1 MLRPVQ
7 SNEME
12 RKARFQPGDAVT
24 AFTGETG
31 LVLSPQDLAR
41 AREQLKE
48 GKKPGCFFAP
58 GCCQHPDY
66 IIQIPVL
73 FEDGTYDVMRSMNVR
88 GNPDLPEDTRAK
100 IARLLGKGR
109 EA

>member
-1 MLRPVQ
+1 MQ
-7 SNEME
+7 ANAME
-12 RKARFQPGDAVT
+12 RKTRFQPGDPVT
-24 AFTGETG
+24 AFTGEAG
-31 LVLSPQDLAR
+31 LVLSAQDLAL

-58 GCCQHPDY
+58 GCCHNPDY

-88 GNPDLPEDTRAK
+88 GNPELPEETRAR
-100 IARLLGKGR
+100 IQGLLRKGR
-109 EA
+109 EARS